1 MSLDKYCTTRLIG
14 WGESDDSLR
23 PAISS
28 LNERGLVLLR
38 GSLNQSELASIA
50 SAAAQCFLDIE
61 RLIQKTG
68 AAGVLDRIPR
78 SHSFNQRS
86 TSVSLVALD
95 DYLSICESGNTTD
108 KVLSIL
114 ANSPAYEIL
123 CDVMG
128 NQILCNLNQ
137 ARFRKQYALNNYP
150 PLHMPHSWHQDGAL
164 GVTFKELPKPN
175 KQPYIQESLTPLITC
190 WIPLTTCGCE
200 SPGIKFVTR
209 RLDRLLHYQYL
220 NDRAIA
226 ELFEPDEF
234 WSPELKLGDV
244 LIFLNGTLHKTYV
257 TPSMKQDRLSLE
269 FRLFSPYK
277 IPDWMQKDVFKDLS
291 YIRARTS

>member
-28 LNERGLVLLR
+28 LNERGVVLLR
-38 GSLNQSELASIA
+38 GALNQSELASIA
-50 SAAAQCFLDIE
+50 SAAAKCFLDIE
-61 RLIQKTG
+61 KLIQETG
-68 AAGVLDRIPR
+68 ADGALDRIPR

-123 CDVMG
+123 FSMMG
-128 NQILCNLNQ
+128 NEILCNTTQ

-164 GVTFKELPKPN
+164 GVTFKELPKHN
-175 KQPYIQESLTPLITC
+175 EQPYIEESLTPLITC

-200 SPGIKFVTR
+200 SPGIQFVTR
-209 RLDRLLHYQYL
+209 KLDRLLHYQYL

-226 ELFEPDEF
+226 ELFKPDEF

-257 TPSMKQDRLSLE
+257 THSMKQDRLSLE
-269 FRLFSPYK
+269 FRLFALDK
-277 IPDWMQKDVFKDLS
+277 IPNWMQKDVFKDLS
-291 YIRARTS
+291 YIKAK